1 MKGMPLDVEPGF
13 LNRPRVLIVDDDE
26 RNLLALKTVIE
37 DVAEVVTA
45 LSGEEAL
52 RHLLKFD
59 FAAILLDVFMPIMD
73 GYETARII
81 RQREQTKR
89 IPIIFL
95 SAINK
100 EDAHLKRGYEMGA
113 VDYVFKPVEP
123 MILRSKVSVFVDLH
137 EKNREIQQ
145 KAAREKMLR
154 EDNLRVHH
162 EVLMA
167 EQALRRAEQR
177 QALILQSL
185 PIILYLEPL
194 DAEPRVPHYVSGDL
208 KALTGFDLE
217 DVKANP
223 GIWSERLHPAD
234 RDMVVEA
241 RSQLPKVEKLAIEYR
256 WLAQN
261 GKYRNYLEQAVV
273 LRDDDGNPTEIAGT
287 LFDVTG
293 QRKLEGQ
300 LAQAQKMDAVGKL
313 TGGIA
318 HDFNNLL
325 AAVVGGL
332 YLIERSFPL
341 DNKQQELID
350 LVRRSADQG
359 TDLVKRLLAF
369 ARKQDLQA
377 SAVPIDRLIK
387 SLNGLLEHTLGGLV
401 EIRYEVAEDISPAL
415 ADENQ
420 LELALVN
427 LILNA
432 RDAMPDGG
440 TIAVIV
446 ESRECLQHDDLA
458 DGQYIVIS
466 IVDCG
471 TGISVDDLALIFDPF
486 FTTKEVGKGT
496 GLGLSMVYGFAE
508 QSGGRIVAQSE
519 LGKGTTFEL
528 WLPQANISVQCANPS
543 PPANVT
549 VGKRVRVLLVDDHE
563 AVRTTTHA
571 MLDELGHATSVA
583 SVASEALLL
592 LERKLDAID
601 IIVTDYAMPNMSGI
615 ELIHRAR
622 AIRPDLPAVI
632 VTGYADEG
640 LLGRCPSDVPVL
652 AKPFSIVELQNAIE
666 QTAIMGTNS
675 QTHER
680 V

>member
-1 MKGMPLDVEPGF
+1 MIDMLLEAETEVAT
-13 LNRPRVLIVDDDE
+13 RSRVLIVDDDE
-26 RNLLALKTVIE
+26 RNLLALKTVID

-52 RHLLKFD
+52 RYLLKYD

-73 GYETARII
+73 GYETAQII

-100 EDAHLKRGYEMGA
+100 EDVHLRRGYEMGA

-145 KAAREKMLR
+145 KAVREKMLR
-154 EDNLRVHH
+154 EDNLRIHR

-185 PIILYLEPL
+185 PIILYLESI
-194 DAEPRVPHYVSGDL
+194 DASPRAPNYVSGDL
-208 KALTGFDLE
+208 KALTGYDFE
-217 DVKANP
+217 AVKANP
-223 GIWSERLHPAD
+223 EIWAERLHPAD
-234 RDMVVEA
+234 RDAVIQA
-241 RSQLPKVEKLAIEYR
+241 RSQLPQVDKLAIEYR
-256 WLAQN
+256 WRTHDDGYKN
-261 GKYRNYLEQAVV
+261 FLEQAVV
-273 LRDDDGNPTEIAGT
+273 LRDSDGNATEIAGT
-287 LFDVTG
+287 LFDITG
-293 QRKLEGQ
+293 QRKLEGE

-325 AAVVGGL
+325 AAVLSGL
-332 YLIERSFPL
+332 HLIERSIEL
-341 DNKQQELID
+341 DEKQKALVD

-359 TDLVKRLLAF
+359 TELVKRLLAF

-377 SAVPIDRLIK
+377 TAVPICRLVN
-387 SLNGLLEHTLGGLV
+387 SLKGLLEHTLGGLV
-401 EIRYEVAEDISPAL
+401 EVHFDVPGDIWPAL

-427 LILNA
+427 LVINA
-432 RDAMPDGG
+432 RDAMPNGG
-440 TIAVIV
+440 QIIV
-446 ESRECLQHDDLA
+446 RAENHEAIDEDDLA
-458 DGQYIVIS
+458 DGSYVVIS
-466 IVDCG
+466 VVDSG
-471 TGISVDDLALIFDPF
+471 IGISAEDLALIFDPF

-508 QSGGRIVAQSE
+508 QSKGRVLARSK
-519 LGKGTTFEL
+519 LGEGTTFEL
-528 WLPQANISVQCANPS
+528 WLPKAQLIAHHIESPNVVVPTISRA
-543 PPANVT
+543 VT
-549 VGKRVRVLLVDDHE
+549 ILVVDDHD
-563 AVRTTTHA
+563 AVRATTHA
-571 MLDELGHATSVA
+571 MLEQLGHKILSA
-583 SVASEALLL
+583 STGNEALCF
-592 LERKLDAID
+592 LDRQADVID
-601 IIVTDYAMPNMSGI
+601 LIVTDYAMPNMSGI

-622 AIRPDLPAVI
+622 EIRPDIPAVI
-632 VTGYADEG
+632 VTGYADEE
-640 LLGRCPSDVPVL
+640 LLGQRPEDVAVVS
-652 AKPFSIVELQNAIE
+652 KPFNAVQLQNAVD
-666 QTAIMGTNS
+666 QAALVN
-675 QTHER
+675 
-680 V
+680 

>member
-1 MKGMPLDVEPGF
+1 MNVVPLEVEPEA
-13 LNRPRVLIVDDDE
+13 LTRPRVLIVDDDE
-26 RNLLALKTVIE
+26 RNLLALKTVID

-52 RHLLKFD
+52 RHLLKYD

-100 EDAHLKRGYEMGA
+100 EDVHLRRGYEMGA

-123 MILRSKVSVFVDLH
+123 MILRSKVAVFVDLH
-137 EKNREIQQ
+137 EKTREIQQ

-154 EDNLRVHH
+154 EDNLRVHR

-185 PIILYLEPL
+185 PIILYLEPV
-194 DAEPRVPHYVSGDL
+194 DAKPRAPYYVSGDL
-208 KALTGFDLE
+208 KALTGYDFE

-234 RDMVVEA
+234 REMVLEA
-241 RSQLPKVEKLAIEYR
+241 RAQLPDVDKLAVEYR
-256 WLAQN
+256 WMAHD

-273 LRDDDGNPTEIAGT
+273 LRDDNGNPTEIAGT

-300 LAQAQKMDAVGKL
+300 LAHAQKMDAVGKL

-325 AAVVGGL
+325 AAVVSGL
-332 YLIERSFPL
+332 HLIERSFPL
-341 DNKQQELID
+341 DNKQQDLID
-350 LVRRSADQG
+350 LIRRSADQG

-377 SAVPIDRLIK
+377 SAVPIERLVK
-387 SLNGLLEHTLGGLV
+387 SLSGLLEHTLGGLV
-401 EIRYEVAEDISPAL
+401 EVQYEVSDDISPAL

-440 TIAVIV
+440 KITVIAENR
-446 ESRECLQHDDLA
+446 ESYQRDDLA
-458 DGQYIVIS
+458 DGPYVVIS
-466 IVDCG
+466 VVDCG
-471 TGISVDDLALIFDPF
+471 IGISADDLALIFDPF
-486 FTTKEVGKGT
+486 FTTKDVGKGT

-508 QSGGRIVAQSE
+508 QSGGQVLARSQ

-528 WLPQANISVQCANPS
+528 WLPKADMLVQRADPP
-543 PPANVT
+543 PPAHVSQS
-549 VGKRVRVLLVDDHE
+549 KSVRVLLVDDHE
-563 AVRTTTHA
+563 AVRATTHA
-571 MLDELGHATSVA
+571 MLDELGHTTSVA
-583 SVASEALLL
+583 SAASDALLVIDDQA
-592 LERKLDAID
+592 DAID
-601 IIVTDYAMPNMSGI
+601 LIVTDYAMPHMSGI

-622 AIRPDLPAVI
+622 AIRPGLPAVI
-632 VTGYADEG
+632 VTGYADEA
-640 LLGRCPSDVPVL
+640 LLGRRPDDVAVL
-652 AKPFSIVELQNAIE
+652 SKPFSVVELQNAIE
-666 QTAIMGTNS
+666 QAAVMDS
-675 QTHER
+675 Q
-680 V
+680 VADA